1 MVRSRFVPAVFA
13 VVFAVMG
20 IRPAAAQFGAIFND
34 APRPPADVPGSAPPR
49 YRPGPPGLGPSDYP
63 DPSQGGYPEPRRD
76 SPGFPSVDRGMPS
89 GVQSEPLPPPP
100 GAEPTDSQQNQQT
113 LQPRTGGWGPP
124 SGLPPG
130 QRPRGAPPQPANTDL
145 QPGDE
150 IVTEP
155 PAQKIANP
163 IAVFSGL
170 DKITGRTITFD
181 VAVNETVQFGALQV
195 TPRVCYTRPPTE
207 TPNTDG
213 FVEVDEITLQGEGR
227 RIFAGWMFAAS
238 PGLHAVEH
246 PIYDVWLIDC
256 KGRPPAVASDA
267 IPSAQ
272 PANATGASA
281 VDAAATPGSTNRLQA
296 KPKR

>member
-1 MVRSRFVPAVFA
+1 MVGSRFVLAVLTVAFA
-13 VVFAVMG
+13 VTG
-20 IRPAAAQFGAIFND
+20 TPPATAQFGGIFND
-34 APRPPADVPGSAPPR
+34 NPRPPADVPGSPPPRYAPPR
-49 YRPGPPGLGPSDYP
+49 PGLGPSDYP
-63 DPSQGGYPEPRRD
+63 DPSQGAYPDPRREAPD
-76 SPGFPSVDRGMPS
+76 GPSADRSVPS
-89 GVQSEPLPPPP
+89 GIQSEPLPPPP
-100 GAEPTDSQQNQQT
+100 GAEPTEPPQNQQT
-113 LQPRTGGWGPP
+113 IQPRPGATGPSSAMPP
-124 SGLPPG
+124 S
-130 QRPRGAPPQPANTDL
+130 QRPHAPPQPANTDL

-155 PAQKIANP
+155 PAQKLANP
-163 IAVFSGL
+163 TAVFSGL

-213 FVEVDEITLQGEGR
+213 FVEVNEITLQGEGR
-227 RIFAGWMFAAS
+227 RIFTGWMFAAS

-256 KGRPPAVASDA
+256 KGRPAAVASDT
-267 IPSAQ
+267 PPAQ
-272 PANATGASA
+272 PVSAGAATA
-281 VDAAATPGSTNRLQA
+281 VEPAAAPGATTRPPA

>member
-1 MVRSRFVPAVFA
+1 MVRSRFVPAALAVTFA
-13 VVFAVMG
+13 AMG
-20 IRPAAAQFGAIFND
+20 VRLAAAQFGGILND
-34 APRPPADVPGSAPPR
+34 GPRPPADVPGSQSPR
-49 YRPGPPGLGPSDYP
+49 YAPVRRGLGPGDYP
-63 DPSQGGYPEPRRD
+63 DPPQRAYPDPRRESQGWPSADR
-76 SPGFPSVDRGMPS
+76 SPPS
-89 GVQSEPLPPPP
+89 GIQSEPLPPPP
-100 GAEPTDSQQNQQT
+100 GAEPSDLPPNQQT
-113 LQPRTGGWGPP
+113 IPPRPGGFGPP
-124 SGLPPG
+124 IGLPAG
-130 QRPRGAPPQPANTDL
+130 QRPHGPPPPANTDL

-163 IAVFSGL
+163 TAVFSGL

-213 FVEVDEITLQGEGR
+213 FVEVNEITLQGEGR
-227 RIFAGWMFAAS
+227 RIFTGWMFAAS

-246 PIYDVWLIDC
+246 PIYDVWLVDC
-256 KGRPPAVASDA
+256 KGRPQPVASDST
-267 IPSAQ
+267 PPAQ
-272 PANATGASA
+272 PVNAAGQTA
-281 VDAAATPGSTNRLQA
+281 VDSAATPSSNNRTPA